1 MKACEDAKDRSK
13 HVKSA
18 AAFCHGVLR
27 SVETLEELLLNCTQY
42 TKKPFC
48 PSCSPVSC
56 SEETDAATNKTNGTF
71 LQTLLESMS
80 FSSLRP
86 RECTEVRRTPRGA
99 FLPSHFSTAN
109 TQEKQRNSNLTSQH
123 RQHDMAAP
131 LCLPHVDANCAFGS
145 VSCRQRVMWQKIRL
159 LTDEDRRF

>member
-1 MKACEDAKDRSK
+1 MSKAPQHFVMGEELFELHTVNK
-13 HVKSA
+13 
-18 AAFCHGVLR
+18 
-27 SVETLEELLLNCTQY
+27 ETLLSSLFTGILLRGDGCCHEQ
-42 TKKPFC
+42 
-48 PSCSPVSC
+48 
-56 SEETDAATNKTNGTF
+56 NKRNF
-71 LQTLLESMS
+71 SSNSLLESMS

-159 LTDEDRRF
+159 LTDEDRRFYPLLRTYYQVADRNSYY